1 LRGWRM
7 TEFDV
12 KGWCPGA
19 LRPMQSGDGWVVR
32 VRPRLARLTR
42 AQALGL
48 CDAAQTHGAGLI
60 DLTNRANLQIR
71 GVSDAALAPLQD
83 ALAELDLLDTGP
95 DLESRRNILIAPDW
109 ADGDDSARLWADLA
123 GRLAELPE
131 LPPKMGFAM
140 DAGPA
145 PVLCNDPADVR
156 IERGQGGLILRAEGR
171 ARGMALQHGQEID
184 SLIRLCRWFM
194 DTGGAQSGRMARHHA
209 PLPDWARWDAAPV
222 PARAPFRAGLT
233 PLGLVVGAA
242 FGQIIARDLAQTLA
256 ANDVPAIRVTPWRCL
271 VLEGLSAAPALPA
284 SLIATPDHPALRVDA
299 CAGAPLCPQASV
311 ETRALAL
318 QLAPMVGGSLHVS
331 GCAKGCARARAADI
345 TLIGRDGR
353 FDLIMQGQ
361 ADETGLT
368 EAQILTRFESS

>member
-1 LRGWRM
+1 M

-48 CDAAQTHGAGLI
+48 CDAAQSFGAGLI

-71 GVSDAALAPLQD
+71 GVSDAALAPLQQ
-83 ALAELDLLDTGP
+83 ALAALDLLDSDA

-109 ADGDDSARLWADLA
+109 ADGDDSARLWAELA

-145 PVLCNDPADVR
+145 PVLSNDPADFR
-156 IERGQGGLILRAEGR
+156 IECGQHGLTLRAEGR
-171 ARGMALQHGQEID
+171 ALGMALQHGQEID
-184 SLIRLCRWFM
+184 SLIRLCRWFV

-209 PLPDWARWDAAPV
+209 PLPDWAIWDAAPA
-222 PARAPFRAGLT
+222 PPSRAPFRAGAM

-242 FGQIIARDLAQTLA
+242 FGQIIARDLAQVLA
-256 ANDVPAIRVTPWRCL
+256 VSDVPAMRVTPWRCL
-271 VLEGLSAAPALPA
+271 VLEGVTAAPALPA
-284 SLIATPDHPALRVDA
+284 SLIVTPDHPALRVDA

-318 QLAPMVGGSLHVS
+318 ELAPMVDGSLHVS

-353 FDLIMQGQ
+353 FDLIMQGRTD
-361 ADETGLT
+361 ATGLSRS
-368 EAQILTRFESS
+368 QILTRFERL

>member
-1 LRGWRM
+1 M

-48 CDAAQTHGAGLI
+48 CDAAQTYGAGLI

-71 GVSDAALAPLQD
+71 GVSDDALGPLQD
-83 ALAELDLLDTGP
+83 TLAGLDLLDSDA
-95 DLESRRNILIAPDW
+95 DLESRRNILIVPDW
-109 ADGDDSARLWADLA
+109 RDGDDSARLWTELA
-123 GRLAELPE
+123 ERLAELPQ

-145 PVLCNDPADVR
+145 PVLAGDPADFR

-171 ARGMALQHGQEID
+171 AFGMALQHGREID
-184 SLIRLCRWFM
+184 SLIRLCRWFV
-194 DTGGAQSGRMARHHA
+194 DTGGAQSGRMARHDA
-209 PLPDWARWDAAPV
+209 ALPDWGIWDAAPAPV
-222 PARAPFRAGLT
+222 RAPFRAGLT
-233 PLGLVVGAA
+233 PAGLVVGAA
-242 FGQIIARDLAQTLA
+242 FGQIMAQDLAQTLA
-256 ANDVPAIRVTPWRCL
+256 AIDAPAIRVTPWRCI
-271 VLEGLSAAPALPA
+271 VLEGVTATSLLPA
-284 SLIATPDHPALRVDA
+284 SLIATPDHAALRVDA

-318 QLAPMVGGSLHVS
+318 QLAPHVSGSLHVS

-353 FDLIMQGQ
+353 FDLVLQGRSD
-361 ADETGLT
+361 ATGLT
-368 EAQILTRFESS
+368 TDQILTRFERS

>member
-1 LRGWRM
+1 M

-19 LRPMQSGDGWVVR
+19 LRPMRSGDGWVVR

-42 AQALGL
+42 AQASGL
-48 CDAAQTHGAGLI
+48 CDAARTYGAGLI
-60 DLTNRANLQIR
+60 DLTNRANLQLR
-71 GVSDAALAPLQD
+71 GVGDAALGPLQD
-83 ALAELDLLDTGP
+83 ALAELNLLDSDP

-109 ADGDDSARLWADLA
+109 RDGDDSARLWTELA
-123 GRLAELPE
+123 ERLAELPQ

-145 PVLCNDPADVR
+145 PVLAGDPADFR

-171 ARGMALQHGQEID
+171 AFGMALQHGREID
-184 SLIRLCRWFM
+184 SLIRLCRWFV
-194 DTGGAQSGRMARHHA
+194 DTGGAQSGRMARHDA
-209 PLPDWARWDAAPV
+209 ALPDWGIWDAAPV

-233 PLGLVVGAA
+233 PAGLVVGAA
-242 FGQIIARDLAQTLA
+242 FGQIMAQDLGQALVATE
-256 ANDVPAIRVTPWRCL
+256 VPAIRVTPWRCL
-271 VLEGLSAAPALPA
+271 VLEGLTGAPALPD
-284 SLIATPDHPALRVDA
+284 SLIATPDHAALRVDA

-318 QLAPMVGGSLHVS
+318 DLAPLVGGSLHVS

-353 FDLIMQGQ
+353 FDLVLQGRSD
-361 ADETGLT
+361 ATGLT
-368 EAQILTRFESS
+368 TDQILTRFERS

>member
-1 LRGWRM
+1 M
-7 TEFDV
+7 TEIEI

-19 LRPMQSGDGWVVR
+19 LRPMRSGDGWVVR

-42 AQALGL
+42 AQASGL
-48 CDAAQTHGAGLI
+48 CDAAQTYGAGLI

-71 GVSDAALAPLQD
+71 GVSDDALGPLQD
-83 ALAELDLLDTGP
+83 TLAGLDLLDSDP

-109 ADGDDSARLWADLA
+109 RDGDDSARLWTELA
-123 GRLAELPE
+123 ERLAELPQ

-140 DAGPA
+140 DAGFA
-145 PVLCNDPADVR
+145 PVLCDDPADFR
-156 IERGQGGLILRAEGR
+156 IERGQNGLILRAEGR
-171 ARGMALQHGQEID
+171 ALGMALERGQEIE
-184 SLIRLCRWFM
+184 SLIRLCRWFV
-194 DTGGAQSGRMARHHA
+194 DTGGAQSGRMARHDA
-209 PLPDWARWDAAPV
+209 ALPDWGVWDAAPI
-222 PARAPFRAGLT
+222 APRPPLGAGLS
-233 PLGLVVGAA
+233 PVGLTLGAA

-256 ANDVPAIRVTPWRCL
+256 ATEVPAIRVTPWRCL
-271 VLEGLSAAPALPA
+271 VLEGLTGAPALPE

-318 QLAPMVGGSLHVS
+318 QLAPHVSGSLHVS

-361 ADETGLT
+361 VGATGLT
-368 EAQILTRFESS
+368 EAQIMTRFERY

>member
-1 LRGWRM
+1 M
-7 TEFDV
+7 TEIEI

-48 CDAAQTHGAGLI
+48 CDAAQSFGAGLI

-83 ALAELDLLDTGP
+83 ALAELDLLDTDP

-109 ADGDDSARLWADLA
+109 ADRDDSARLWSELA
-123 GRLAELPE
+123 ERLAELPH

-140 DAGPA
+140 DTGPA
-145 PVLCNDPADVR
+145 PVLSKDPADFR
-156 IERGQGGLILRAEGR
+156 IECGQDGLILRAEGR
-171 ARGMALQHGQEID
+171 ALGMALQHGQEID
-184 SLIRLCRWFM
+184 SLIRLCRWFV
-194 DTGGAQSGRMARHHA
+194 DTGGAQSGRMARHYA
-209 PLPDWARWDAAPV
+209 ALPDWARWDAAPA
-222 PARAPFRAGLT
+222 PSRAAFKAGAM

-256 ANDVPAIRVTPWRCL
+256 ATDVPAIRVTPWRCL
-271 VLEGLSAAPALPA
+271 VLEGLAAVPALPA
-284 SLIATPDHPALRVDA
+284 NLITTPDHPALRVDA

-318 QLAPMVGGSLHVS
+318 ELAPLVSGSLHVS

-353 FDLIMQGQ
+353 FDLIVQGQ
-361 ADETGLT
+361 ADVTGLT
-368 EAQILTRFESS
+368 EAQILTRFERS